1 MASKYR
7 GTPRGECPTI
17 KQSDEDTVVVH
28 AKQRRV
34 AMATR
39 NRRDMP
45 NAVRNSFNRISRER
59 KRMTYTPC
67 AKCVIRATCAKRKTH
82 RLHGCEYA
90 IIATPDGPKAACA
103 ASIATARSRFKKG
116 GVK

>member
-1 MASKYR
+1 MENKYR
-7 GTPRGECPTI
+7 GTPLGACPTI
-17 KQSDEDTVVVH
+17 EPSDDEKVVIH

-39 NRRDMP
+39 NKHDVP
-45 NAVRNSFNRISRER
+45 KAVRNSFNRISRER

-67 AKCVIRATCAKRKTH
+67 AKCVIRATCAKRKAH

-90 IIATPDGPKAACA
+90 IVATPDGPKAACA

-116 GVK
+116 GAK